1 MTKTLNKSFKVP
13 LSQDTKGVRF
23 FPPLPFKGQGNV
35 ALTATAR
42 AQTEVNLQVKPLF
55 EENKYKLNN
64 LGLTVASR
72 ATGHSTSVKQTK
84 MMDIQHN
91 NNFKENLE
99 LSKKHLVKK
108 KLEYVLESGL
118 NLGHKSLKFKSAWHS
133 SLSKF
138 LLGSRNNS
146 AILKNNLTLIY
157 FIRALY
163 ILTLIIKA
171 GGNILII
178 NTNPQFS
185 ILLQQMRKNTNSSQI
200 LYSDCYWTGGTL
212 TNWAQ
217 VSKSI
222 NTFIDFYNR
231 FDDFLSKNQINFPRY
246 KKMKKKFK
254 GFIIKSSFPKKNSV
268 SNLGENF
275 KTTHFDK
282 NWKPDLVFFLNST
295 GTEAIIKEA
304 CILQIPII
312 ALVDSNINISNITYP
327 IPTNHD
333 SFPFAQFC
341 LNFITKIA
349 NKKINM

>member
-1 MTKTLNKSFKVP
+1 MIDN
-13 LSQDTKGVRF
+13 
-23 FPPLPFKGQGNV
+23 
-35 ALTATAR
+35 
-42 AQTEVNLQVKPLF
+42 
-55 EENKYKLNN
+55 
-64 LGLTVASR
+64 
-72 ATGHSTSVKQTK
+72 TSVKQTK
-84 MMDIQHN
+84 MMDTQHN
-91 NNFKENLE
+91 NNFKKNLE
-99 LSKKHLVKK
+99 LSKKRLVNK
-108 KLEYVLESGL
+108 KLEYVHTLPSKVKNNLVSKLQTEFVIKGKSDTFSVQDSRGVRFSPLGVHLESGS

-146 AILKNNLTLIY
+146 AIFKNNLTLIY

-254 GFIIKSSFPKKNSV
+254 GFIIKSSFPKKKPV
-268 SNLGENF
+268 SNLGN
-275 KTTHFDK
+275 FDK

-333 SFPFAQFC
+333 SFSFAQFC